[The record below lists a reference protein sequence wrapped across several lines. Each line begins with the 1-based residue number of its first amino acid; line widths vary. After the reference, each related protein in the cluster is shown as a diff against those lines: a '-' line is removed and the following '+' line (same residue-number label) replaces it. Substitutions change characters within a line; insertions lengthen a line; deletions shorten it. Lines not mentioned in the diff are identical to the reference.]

1 MGRRRKHA
9 PRRGS
14 LAYSPRSRA
23 TSQVGKVNHW
33 PDVPSG
39 SPQLLGFFGCKV
51 GMSHLFLLDEHMG
64 SPTYGQEVVRA
75 VTVVETPP
83 MTICGARAYQMT
95 SYGLK
100 PITEVWMKTPPKG
113 LERSFTTPK
122 MFKTDL
128 YWGKLEA
135 SLRHIAEVRAIVC
148 AQPRLSNVAQ
158 KKPVL
163 FEVKIDGGEPADRL
177 DYLKSMVGKSV
188 KAAEVFEEGQYVD
201 VIGVT
206 KGRGIQGPVKRWGVK
221 KLPHKS
227 RKTVRGVGTL
237 GPWTPHYVMYTVPR
251 AGQTGF
257 HHRTES
263 NKQILRISDSGEDIT
278 PKGGFP
284 HYGVLR
290 GEYMLLDGSV
300 PGPARR
306 FLKLRYA
313 VRPPSTIPKA
323 KPNITHLAAPLQ

>member
-1 MGRRRKHA
+1 
-9 PRRGS
+9 
-14 LAYSPRSRA
+14 
-23 TSQVGKVNHW
+23 
-33 PDVPSG
+33 
-39 SPQLLGFFGCKV
+39 
-51 GMSHLFLLDEHMG
+51 MSHLFLLDGHLG

-83 MTICGARAYQMT
+83 MIVCGARAYQMT

-100 PITEVWMKTPPKG
+100 PITEVWMETPPKG
-113 LERSFTTPK
+113 LERCFTAPK
-122 MFKTDL
+122 AFKTDS

-135 SLRHIAEVRAIVC
+135 SLRHTAEIRAIVC

-163 FEVKIDGGEPADRL
+163 FEVKVDGGEPTDRL
-177 DYLKSMVGKSV
+177 KFLKGMIGKAI

-206 KGRGIQGPVKRWGVK
+206 KGKGIQGPVKRWGVK

-237 GPWTPHYVMYTVPR
+237 GPWSPHYVMYSVPR
-251 AGQTGF
+251 AGQMGF
-257 HHRTES
+257 HQRTEI
-263 NKQILRISDSGEDIT
+263 NKRVLRISDDGEDIT

-284 HYGVLR
+284 HYGVLK
-290 GEYMLLDGSV
+290 GGYMLLDGSV

-313 VRPPSTIPKA
+313 VRPPSTIPTA
-323 KPNITHLAAPLQ
+323 KPNITYLAVQ

>member
-1 MGRRRKHA
+1 MG
-9 PRRGS
+9 
-14 LAYSPRSRA
+14 
-23 TSQVGKVNHW
+23 
-33 PDVPSG
+33 
-39 SPQLLGFFGCKV
+39 
-51 GMSHLFLLDEHMG
+51 HLFLLDEHIG

-83 MTICGARAYQMT
+83 MTVCGARAYQLT

-100 PITEVWMKTPPKG
+100 PITEVWTATPPKG
-113 LERSFTTPK
+113 LERSFTAPK
-122 MFKTDL
+122 TYKPDV

-135 SLRHIAEVRAIVC
+135 SLQHMAELRAMVC
-148 AQPRLSNVAQ
+148 AQPRLSNVPQ

-163 FEVKIDGGEPADRL
+163 FEVKVDGGELADRL
-177 DYLKSMVGKSV
+177 TYLKGMVGKTV
-188 KAAEVFEEGQYVD
+188 KAAEVFEEGQYLD

-206 KGRGIQGPVKRWGVK
+206 KGKGVQGPVKRWGVK

-237 GPWTPHYVMYTVPR
+237 GPWSPHYVMYTVPR
-251 AGQTGF
+251 AGQMGF
-257 HHRTES
+257 HQRTEI
-263 NKQILRISDSGEDIT
+263 NKRVLRISDDGEAIT

-290 GEYMLLDGSV
+290 GEYMLIDGSV

-306 FLKLRYA
+306 FLKLRFA
-313 VRPPSTIPKA
+313 ARPPSTIPTA